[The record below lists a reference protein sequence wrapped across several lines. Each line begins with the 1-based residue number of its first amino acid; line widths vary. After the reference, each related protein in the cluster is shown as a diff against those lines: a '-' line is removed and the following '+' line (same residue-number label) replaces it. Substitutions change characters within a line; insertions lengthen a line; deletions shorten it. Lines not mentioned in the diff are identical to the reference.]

1 MAPIRI
7 RWLPASCA
15 ASKRQSK
22 AATAQRSSGAP
33 VRPVSH
39 RSACRPSS
47 RVRVGWRPAKR
58 SASSAWLSASKLTAS
73 SRLRQTAPATGLWR
87 LMQARSMGGSAETE
101 LTALTV
107 SPCRP
112 AGPSVVTSQ
121 TELALRLIASI
132 KAQRSASSKLGR
144 AGRVPAVGVAMR
156 SMVARPDAGLLI
168 DSGQHEPVFD
178 QPVQLELAD
187 HAVVRQLRTLDVF
200 DPVTTAVV
208 ARNLVRADA
217 EGRRVQHGV
226 ILDRVDELNRAAPG
240 QLVNFGD
247 VTQPHRQRQ
256 GHQ

>member
-15 ASKRQSK
+15 ASRRQSK
-22 AATAQRSSGAP
+22 AATAWRSSGAP

-47 RVRVGWRPAKR
+47 RVRVEWRPAKR
-58 SASSAWLSASKLTAS
+58 SASSAWLSPSKLTAS

-121 TELALRLIASI
+121 TGVALRLIAST

-144 AGRVPAVGVAMR
+144 AGRVSAVGVATR
-156 SMVARPDAGLLI
+156 SMAAMSDAGLLV
-168 DSGQHEPVFD
+168 DPGQNEPVFD
-178 QPVQLELAD
+178 HPVQVELAD
-187 HAVVRQLRTLDVF
+187 HAVVGQLWTLDVF
-200 DPVTTAVV
+200 DPVTAAVV
-208 ARNLVRADA
+208 ALDLVRADA
-217 EGRRVQHGV
+217 EWRRLHHGV
-226 ILDRVDELNRAAPG
+226 ILDRVDELNRA
-240 QLVNFGD
+240 
-247 VTQPHRQRQ
+247 
-256 GHQ
+256 